1 MASIFTH
8 FKLDKLEKFRRRQ
21 QPVEA
26 EAEEDREVGVY
37 CLVLAGGG
45 RKGRGNERREGRRE
59 DRGRECAMESW
70 TNIPSM
76 CYMCV
81 HNLGNRSVRTCTLC

>member
-37 CLVLAGGG
+37 CLVLEGGG
-45 RKGRGNERREGRRE
+45 MEGKGE
-59 DRGRECAMESW
+59 
-70 TNIPSM
+70 
-76 CYMCV
+76 
-81 HNLGNRSVRTCTLC
+81 

>member
-1 MASIFTH
+1 MFFIVIMIHILLFTVMASVLTH

-37 CLVLAGGG
+37 CLVLEGGG
-45 RKGRGNERREGRRE
+45 KEGKGE
-59 DRGRECAMESW
+59 
-70 TNIPSM
+70 
-76 CYMCV
+76 
-81 HNLGNRSVRTCTLC
+81 